1 MQSNVSYNHNEYPIL
16 EFLFHPKQKIKKGY
30 IPFFFY
36 IFNTFSTLT
45 TKQLL
50 VDFLIILKYIGVM
63 SKKDIF
69 SRNHMTEN
77 EYVINIAKQILNE
90 HQHAFDVLGK
100 I

>member
-1 MQSNVSYNHNEYPIL
+1 
-16 EFLFHPKQKIKKGY
+16 
-30 IPFFFY
+30 
-36 IFNTFSTLT
+36 
-45 TKQLL
+45 
-50 VDFLIILKYIGVM
+50 M

-77 EYVINIAKQILNE
+77 EYVIYIAKQILNE

>member
-1 MQSNVSYNHNEYPIL
+1 M
-16 EFLFHPKQKIKKGY
+16 
-30 IPFFFY
+30 
-36 IFNTFSTLT
+36 T

-50 VDFLIILKYIGVM
+50 VDFLIVLKYIGVM

-77 EYVINIAKQILNE
+77 EYAIYIAKQILNE

>member
-1 MQSNVSYNHNEYPIL
+1 
-16 EFLFHPKQKIKKGY
+16 
-30 IPFFFY
+30 
-36 IFNTFSTLT
+36 
-45 TKQLL
+45 
-50 VDFLIILKYIGVM
+50 M